1 MMKWEAG
8 SKTYFEWL
16 SEILKEGQKIGVDPT
31 QIGASSFRNRSKY
44 FKEKGLEMVTITQ
57 NLVD

>member
-16 SEILKEGQKIGVDPT
+16 SETLKEGQKIGVDPT

-44 FKEKGLEMVTITQ
+44 FKEKGLEMVTIT
-57 NLVD
+57 